1 MKNRIKKLGGIIA
14 ILLVT
19 IACSNSNSKSNAISA
34 EKRKSFSEN
43 IMYKTLKKY
52 DEFAFVD
59 KEEDFKKNEY
69 QNIEELLDDNYPT
82 WREKLDTEWYQ
93 GEKKITKNI
102 IDEAENITSS
112 KFFLQRREGY
122 SDNILFTPKENSG
135 FDLCVIYCKGNLGL
149 MSLKKVRI
157 KDFVKES
164 SLYQLKLN
172 MRDSVDIKSLG
183 LDKETTD
190 KLLEAQ
196 NSNQ

>member
-1 MKNRIKKLGGIIA
+1 MKNRIKKFGGIIA

-112 KFFLQRREGY
+112 NFFLQRREGY

-135 FDLCVIYCKGNLGL
+135 FDLCVIYCNGNLGL

-164 SLYQLKLN
+164 SLYQLKNN

-183 LDKETTD
+183 LDKETTEI
-190 KLLEAQ
+190 LLEAQ
-196 NSNQ
+196 NIKK

>member
-93 GEKKITKNI
+93 GEKN
-102 IDEAENITSS
+102 N
-112 KFFLQRREGY
+112 
-122 SDNILFTPKENSG
+122 
-135 FDLCVIYCKGNLGL
+135 
-149 MSLKKVRI
+149 KKYYR
-157 KDFVKES
+157 
-164 SLYQLKLN
+164 
-172 MRDSVDIKSLG
+172 
-183 LDKETTD
+183 
-190 KLLEAQ
+190 
-196 NSNQ
+196 